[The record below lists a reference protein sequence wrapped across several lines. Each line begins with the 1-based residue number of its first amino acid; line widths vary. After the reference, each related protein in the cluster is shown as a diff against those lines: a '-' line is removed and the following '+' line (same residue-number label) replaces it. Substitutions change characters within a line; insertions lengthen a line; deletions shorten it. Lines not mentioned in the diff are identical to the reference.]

1 MSGTMVLHDPNGVHP
16 LANNWG
22 DFYTRMGI
30 DRSKA
35 PPDPRTITAGSLP
48 PLLPSAQRNGSISS
62 YFNDNVDNEKV
73 HEAPPAIA
81 PG

>member
-1 MSGTMVLHDPNGVHP
+1 MSGTMVLHDPNGAHP

-30 DRSKA
+30 DPAQA
-35 PPDPRTITAGSLP
+35 PADPRTITPGSLP
-48 PLLPSAQRNGSISS
+48 PLLPAAQRRGTIGS
-62 YFNDNVDNEKV
+62 YFNDNVDDEKV
-73 HEAPPAIA
+73 HEAPPTIT